1 MQHTFTHDFLYA
13 FIAIF
18 PMINPIA
25 MSSPFYTLTQ
35 YATDAERKHLAW
47 LVTVYGT
54 ILLLCTLIVGP
65 YLLHFFGLQPA
76 DIRVAGGLV
85 VFSIAWKM
93 LVEPKDAKPAAH
105 NETNNDDA
113 MSLAFFPLTM
123 PLTAGA
129 GSIAIVVA
137 LATQAKET
145 ASIWHQY
152 AAIATAILSIF
163 ILVYFCYRYAA
174 TIFKILGKTGTKV
187 VSSLSAFILLA
198 IGVSVIW
205 SGVKI
210 LIASA
215 IR

>member
-25 MSSPFYTLTQ
+25 MSSPFYILTQ
-35 YATDAERKHLAW
+35 YATDAERKRLAW

-54 ILLLCTLIVGP
+54 TLLLCTLIVGP

-93 LVEPKDAKPAAH
+93 LVEPKDTKPAD

-137 LATQAKET
+137 LATQAKGT
-145 ASIWHQY
+145 PSIWHQY
-152 AAIATAILSIF
+152 VAIALAIISIF
-163 ILVYFCYRYAA
+163 VLVYLCYRYAA
-174 TIFKILGKTGTKV
+174 TIFRTLGKTGTKV

-205 SGVKI
+205 SGLKI

-215 IR
+215 IH